1 MSLIPNYILK
11 RMIPADGVRNTES
24 GWAISITNAISPF
37 HVDAIPDNFNELF
50 NVSVDGVDLDKN
62 NISLSFEGKEATVE
76 NPQEAV
82 GVTVPVGGV
91 IEFRYRGENL
101 EPGKHLFKLLIA
113 ARNEISIE
121 FERDVQ

>member
-1 MSLIPNYILK
+1 MSSLPPYVLK
-11 RMIPADGVRNTES
+11 RMIPRDGVRNTEF

-50 NVSVDGVDLDKN
+50 TVSVDGVDLDKN

-76 NPQEAV
+76 NPQEAA
-82 GVTVPVGGV
+82 GVTVPMGGLV
-91 IEFRYRGENL
+91 EFRYRGENL
-101 EPGKHLFKLLIA
+101 EPGKHVFKFLIA